1 MTKPTPQ
8 AQAKLTVIFADNP
21 DRLIEMI
28 LSGTA
33 EGIDRLCHLYH
44 SGGIAPEL
52 VGGLR
57 VVGVELI
64 DQPVETEH
72 SAVAPPTQPKTLP
85 SELTEALA
93 PLSACFDHLADVD
106 LQPIRD
112 AVQAVEENIRNL
124 GSVHIRNQKTGK
136 QNHD

>member
-1 MTKPTPQ
+1 MTKPTPPT
-8 AQAKLTVIFADNP
+8 QAKLTVIFDDNP
-21 DRLIEMI
+21 DRPIEMI

-72 SAVAPPTQPKTLP
+72 SAVAH
-85 SELTEALA
+85 SDLTEALA
-93 PLSACFDHLADVD
+93 TLSACFDHLADVD

-112 AVQAVEENIRNL
+112 TVRGVEENIRN
-124 GSVHIRNQKTGK
+124 IEWDKP
-136 QNHD
+136 

>member
-21 DRLIEMI
+21 DRPIEVI

-57 VVGVELI
+57 VVGVERI
-64 DQPVETEH
+64 QQSSNIEDIISNGTI
-72 SAVAPPTQPKTLP
+72 PKGQ
-85 SELTEALA
+85 
-93 PLSACFDHLADVD
+93 D
-106 LQPIRD
+106 
-112 AVQAVEENIRNL
+112 
-124 GSVHIRNQKTGK
+124 
-136 QNHD
+136 